1 MPENTPHLALQGFL
15 VWMSLIVAI
24 GPQNAL
30 VIRQG
35 LLRRSVGAVIAV
47 CMAGDVALVFGGT
60 AGVGVLVD
68 RAPVVLTVLRWVGVA
83 FLLWFASTAVRD
95 AVRPS
100 GMTAGDE
107 GGAGS
112 GAGDAAGSG
121 AGQGH
126 GEGDDGPLPGRARLE
141 PLPPTRADGAV
152 TVAARP
158 VADGGVDGV
167 AHAAAADLTH
177 PAAADLT
184 HPAEADAAAE
194 VAPGDRTGRTVS
206 RVRRTLARVPRPVV
220 VALAMTWLNPGS
232 YIDGFVMFGGI
243 ANQQGADARWV
254 VASGAMLATLVWFPV
269 IGYGAAALSGPL
281 SRPGVWRAINIVI
294 AAVMVAMAV
303 RLATGH

>member
-68 RAPVVLTVLRWVGVA
+68 RAPVVLTVLRWVGVT

-100 GMTAGDE
+100 GMTAGD
-107 GGAGS
+107 GGTGA
-112 GAGDAAGSG
+112 GAGDADGSG

-141 PLPPTRADGAV
+141 PLPPTRADGGV

-158 VADGGVDGV
+158 VADGGVDGATPAV
-167 AHAAAADLTH
+167 ADGATPPV
-177 PAAADLT
+177 PAG
-184 HPAEADAAAE
+184 ADAA
-194 VAPGDRTGRTVS
+194 VAPGDRTGRDVS

-254 VASGAMLATLVWFPV
+254 VASGATLATLLWFPV

-303 RLATGH
+303 RLATGL

>member
-1 MPENTPHLALQGFL
+1 M
-15 VWMSLIVAI
+15 
-24 GPQNAL
+24 
-30 VIRQG
+30 
-35 LLRRSVGAVIAV
+35 
-47 CMAGDVALVFGGT
+47 
-60 AGVGVLVD
+60 
-68 RAPVVLTVLRWVGVA
+68 
-83 FLLWFASTAVRD
+83 
-95 AVRPS
+95 
-100 GMTAGDE
+100 
-107 GGAGS
+107 
-112 GAGDAAGSG
+112 
-121 AGQGH
+121 
-126 GEGDDGPLPGRARLE
+126 
-141 PLPPTRADGAV
+141 

-177 PAAADLT
+177 PAAADAT

-194 VAPGDRTGRTVS
+194 VAPGDRTGWTVS

-243 ANQQGADARWV
+243 ANQQGAGARWV

-294 AAVMVAMAV
+294 AVVMVAMAV

>member
-100 GMTAGDE
+100 GMSADDG
-107 GGAGS
+107 GAGAGS
-112 GAGDAAGSG
+112 GA
-121 AGQGH
+121 
-126 GEGDDGPLPGRARLE
+126 
-141 PLPPTRADGAV
+141 
-152 TVAARP
+152 
-158 VADGGVDGV
+158 
-167 AHAAAADLTH
+167 
-177 PAAADLT
+177 
-184 HPAEADAAAE
+184 
-194 VAPGDRTGRTVS
+194 
-206 RVRRTLARVPRPVV
+206 
-220 VALAMTWLNPGS
+220 
-232 YIDGFVMFGGI
+232 
-243 ANQQGADARWV
+243 
-254 VASGAMLATLVWFPV
+254 
-269 IGYGAAALSGPL
+269 
-281 SRPGVWRAINIVI
+281 
-294 AAVMVAMAV
+294 
-303 RLATGH
+303 

>member
-100 GMTAGDE
+100 GMTAGD
-107 GGAGS
+107 GGTGALSCLCRAPAVPGVRRRVRPDPAS
-112 GAGDAAGSG
+112 GV
-121 AGQGH
+121 
-126 GEGDDGPLPGRARLE
+126 PGRCRAVVV
-141 PLPPTRADGAV
+141 PLLCRGPGPQ
-152 TVAARP
+152 RP
-158 VADGGVDGV
+158 VASRTAMATMTAAMTMLIARHTPGRDSGPDS
-167 AHAAAADLTH
+167 AAA
-177 PAAADLT
+177 P
-184 HPAEADAAAE
+184 
-194 VAPGDRTGRTVS
+194 
-206 RVRRTLARVPRPVV
+206 
-220 VALAMTWLNPGS
+220 
-232 YIDGFVMFGGI
+232 
-243 ANQQGADARWV
+243 
-254 VASGAMLATLVWFPV
+254 
-269 IGYGAAALSGPL
+269 
-281 SRPGVWRAINIVI
+281 
-294 AAVMVAMAV
+294 
-303 RLATGH
+303 